1 MIEPSI
7 NIHLQVYLKARSILF
22 EIVKEKLKDTS
33 YWLEGG
39 TLIGIADNRNE
50 GIILYF
56 AYKVFHKKEV
66 HIPWSVVNSWSKDG

>member
-1 MIEPSI
+1 MTDLSI
-7 NIHLQVYLKARSILF
+7 NIHLQVYLKARSVLF
-22 EIVKEKLKDTS
+22 EIVKEKLKDTP

-56 AYKVFHKKEV
+56 SYKAFEKKEV
-66 HIPWSVVNSWSKDG
+66 HVPWSVVNSWNNL